1 MEDDDGEETDTDNTS
16 ASTERSF
23 AMETPKE
30 RLDSFFNS
38 LGK

>member
-23 AMETPKE
+23 AMEKPKE

>member
-1 MEDDDGEETDTDNTS
+1 MEDDEGEETDTDNTS

-30 RLDSFFNS
+30 RLDGFFNS